1 MKVIPP
7 QATGLPHV
15 DELHPSVS
23 LDAIGRTLRSLYED
37 LVAEGVPENL
47 AALVRK
53 IEHRGEADPPVR
65 PIALVVED
73 DPLAQA
79 LAAAILEESELR
91 VQSCASAELALET
104 LERHEGEVA
113 FVFADVRLSG
123 RLDGIDLARAI
134 AIRWPG
140 VRVVVTSGAAGPR
153 IGALP
158 RDVVFLQKPWRAPD
172 VLMEAARASR
182 AGRRVR
188 A

>member
-37 LVAEGVPENL
+37 LVAEGVPEDL

-53 IEHRGEADPPVR
+53 IEHRAEDEGGR
-65 PIALVVED
+65 RLALVVED

-91 VQSCASAELALET
+91 VEACESAEAALET
-104 LERHEGEVA
+104 LERREGEVA

-140 VRVVVTSGAAGPR
+140 VRVVVTSGSAGPR

-172 VLMEAARASR
+172 VLTEAARASR
-182 AGRRVR
+182 GPARRVR